1 MEERISSMKCCDDM
15 SKILGGCEYCGDLIC
30 ENCGFE
36 EENENSF
43 NMVSYDIIC
52 NKCDKQN
59 WIGYYN
65 TPYI

>member
-1 MEERISSMKCCDDM
+1 MV
-15 SKILGGCEYCGDLIC
+15 YCGDLIC

-52 NKCDKQN
+52 NKPKN
-59 WIGYYN
+59 IEIEIIKIVNIYYKN
-65 TPYI
+65 ELLDYPRWN